1 MLTKTAIEPVIPTQ
15 KLRPLEDLACT
26 IVERAARLSVKLR
39 EPLRVQVAEL
49 TRWMHCYYSN
59 LIEGQQTRVRD
70 IEAALRKDFAA
81 EPKKRDLQQL
91 SLAHL
96 EVQRWASA
104 QADSPFAPEFIREL
118 HRRFYAKLPEAM
130 RVATTSKGEKTLL
143 TPGELRDRDV
153 EVGTHVGP
161 PHELVPDL
169 LGHFQWRYESA
180 DFSRIQRIIAIGAS
194 HHRLAWI
201 HPFRDGNG
209 RAVRLFSDAV
219 IRQLGIDGGGLWSL
233 SRGLARN
240 RTEYYERLSNADH
253 ERSSSGADDVRGHL
267 SERALWDFCEFTL
280 RVMADQITFMEQL
293 LDLDDLER
301 RIGHYVRVVD
311 AQVAPEADRI
321 FLLLREALL
330 RGEFPRGEAARIVGA
345 SDRTGR
351 SVLTLAIDA
360 GLLVSDTPKAP
371 VRLGLPAK
379 VHETYFPQLFPLNQ
393 VTGEIG

>member
-1 MLTKTAIEPVIPTQ
+1 MLTKTAIEPVVPAQ
-15 KLRPLEDLACT
+15 RLRPLEDLACT
-26 IVERAARLSVKLR
+26 IVERAARLSAKVR

-70 IEAALRKDFAA
+70 IEAALKKDFAA
-81 EPKKRDLQQL
+81 EPEKRHLQQL

-96 EVQRWASA
+96 KVQRWAAS
-104 QADSPFAPEFIREL
+104 QTGSPFASEFIREL
-118 HRRFYAKLPEAM
+118 HRRFYTQLPEAM
-130 RVATTSKGEKTLL
+130 RLATALKGKKTPL

-169 LGHFQWRYESA
+169 LGHFQRRYESP

-209 RAVRLFSDAV
+209 RVVRLFSDAV
-219 IRQLGIDGGGLWSL
+219 VQQLGIDGGGLWSL
-233 SRGLARN
+233 SRGFARN
-240 RTEYYERLSNADH
+240 RTEYYSRLSNADQG
-253 ERSSSGADDVRGHL
+253 RSSSSADDGRGHL

-280 RVMADQITFMEQL
+280 RVMADQIAFMEQL
-293 LDLDDLER
+293 LDLDGLER
-301 RIGHYVRVVD
+301 RIEHYVRVVD

-321 FLLLREALL
+321 SHLLREALL

-351 SVLTLAIDA
+351 TVLALAIEA

-379 VHETYFPQLFPLNQ
+379 VHETYFPQLFPSYQ
-393 VTGEIG
+393 VTDRL